1 MRQINVLTFLSLDGV
16 MQGPGAPE
24 EDRSGGFSR
33 GGWSVGYFDDAVG
46 QEMGK
51 EMGRPFD
58 LLLGRRTYDIF
69 ASHWP
74 RVTEPGAD
82 MGINKARKYV
92 ATNRPLST
100 SWEGTAVRL
109 DGDVADAVRKLKAGS
124 GPELQVHGSGTLIQ
138 TLLGADLV
146 DELWLKIFP
155 VTIGSG
161 RRLFADGTRHAGF
174 ALVETSASP
183 SGVIVAKYR
192 RAGDVKAGS
201 FALPESAH

>member
-124 GPELQVHGSGTLIQ
+124 GPELQVHGSGTLM
-138 TLLGADLV
+138 
-146 DELWLKIFP
+146 
-155 VTIGSG
+155 
-161 RRLFADGTRHAGF
+161 
-174 ALVETSASP
+174 
-183 SGVIVAKYR
+183 
-192 RAGDVKAGS
+192 
-201 FALPESAH
+201 PESAH